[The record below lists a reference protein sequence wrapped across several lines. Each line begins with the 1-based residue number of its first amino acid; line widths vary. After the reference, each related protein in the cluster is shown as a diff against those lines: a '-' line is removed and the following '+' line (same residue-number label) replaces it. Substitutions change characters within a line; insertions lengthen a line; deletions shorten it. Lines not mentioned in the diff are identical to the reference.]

1 MQPPHDIE
9 KYQDKFS
16 ESDLLKKI
24 GKAARKAGIKVI
36 YLVLI
41 LYYVLKNPNVTKA
54 DKGKIYG
61 ALGYFILPVD
71 LIPDFVPVAGY
82 TDDLAALVWALHAV
96 IKNVTPE
103 IKRQAKDKLHK
114 WFGDYDESE
123 IIIDKV
129 DPDFYDDNVDV
140 QG

>member
-41 LYYVLKNPNVTKA
+41 LYYVLNNPNVTKA

>member
-1 MQPPHDIE
+1 MQPPRDIE
-9 KYQDKFS
+9 KYQVHFN
-16 ESDLLKKI
+16 ETDLLKKI
-24 GKAARKAGIKVI
+24 AKAARKAGIKVI

-41 LYYVLKNPNVTKA
+41 LFYELKDPAVTKA
-54 DKGKIYG
+54 DKGKILG

-71 LIPDFVPVAGY
+71 IIPDLIPVAGY
-82 TDDLAALVWALHAV
+82 TDDLAALIWALHAI
-96 IKNVTPE
+96 IKNVTPA
-103 IKRQAKDKLHK
+103 IKRQAKDKLHQ

>member
-1 MQPPHDIE
+1 MQPPRDIE
-9 KYQDKFS
+9 KYQGKFN
-16 ESDLLKKI
+16 ETDLLKKI
-24 GKAARKAGIKVI
+24 GKAARQAGIKVI

-41 LYYVLKNPNVTKA
+41 LYYVLRNPDVTKA

-71 LIPDFVPVAGY
+71 LVPDFIPIAGY

-129 DPDFYDDNVDV
+129 DPEFYDDSVDV